1 MPRYYLV
8 QQQIRR
14 RRVEPNACTRRNLWI
29 MSDTP
34 TATTV
39 DPASRS
45 ASSWSALLA
54 NLKSRGAPDTDI
66 RVVECRQA
74 LAYHRI
80 ARSVTRETGQLSA
93 PGADRLRS
101 AISEAVAR

>member
-1 MPRYYLV
+1 M
-8 QQQIRR
+8 
-14 RRVEPNACTRRNLWI
+14 A
-29 MSDTP
+29 MSSTSV
-34 TATTV
+34 TTV

-66 RVVECRQA
+66 RVIECRQA
-74 LAYHRI
+74 LAYWRI
-80 ARSVTRETGQLSA
+80 ARSVNRETGQLSA